1 MKYKVKVPI
10 LDNKMLYLVDLY
22 DPDKPMLFHSKEE
35 ALKSACLFHYYE
47 IVEHNDAD
55 LHLQEGGEKESKCL
69 EIIKEKTNYTN
80 LNLNKSNLESS
91 ETKRDDMPSK
101 RVRSRRAMAKK

>member
-10 LDNKMLYLVDLY
+10 LDNTMLYLVDLY
-22 DPDKPMLFHSKEE
+22 DPDKPMLFHSKED

-47 IVEHNDAD
+47 IVEHT
-55 LHLQEGGEKESKCL
+55 EGEKETKCL